1 MSTLIIQPDSKEKL
15 SIIKAFLKAL
25 KISFIEEKLPYSSE
39 FVAKIRQG
47 DEDIKAGRTKKINLD
62 DICK

>member
-1 MSTLIIQPDSKEKL
+1 MPTLIVNPDTKEKL
-15 SIIKAFLKAL
+15 TIVKAFLKAM
-25 KISFIEEKLPYSSE
+25 KITFVEDKSPYSSE
-39 FVAKIRQG
+39 FVTKIIQG